1 MSTIIKK
8 KEIGFE
14 AVPHKTTLKSQST
27 KHVSYETYFCFVIF
41 FFFFVGKILNVENWN
56 MFFEWMKRGLIG
68 TMKTSKCVDFLWN
81 ILSGNIGFTIFTV
94 QFYDLL
100 WWCDV
105 SFRLGDL
112 FSWY

>member
-81 ILSGNIGFTIFTV
+81 ILSGNIGFTIFNCTV
-94 QFYDLL
+94 L
-100 WWCDV
+100 W
-105 SFRLGDL
+105 SFMMMWYVRLGDL
-112 FSWY
+112 IFWY